1 MKLYEIKN
9 EYLAALDNA
18 VIDEETGEMIAPFQE
33 LQESFNEKA
42 IAVSMYFNGL
52 DAEAEAIKKAED
64 MMRKRRKAI
73 EDRSQRLRQYLIDNM
88 KECGISEIKCEYFC
102 IKLKQNRV
110 SVDDYEPDLIP
121 DKFKNVK
128 MTYVIDKEAV
138 RKAIEAG
145 EEVHG
150 ARLVRKDKLEIK

>member
-1 MKLYEIKN
+1 MKLYEITN
-9 EYLAALDNA
+9 EYLSALDNA
-18 VIDEETGEMIAPFQE
+18 VIDEETGEILPPFQN

-42 IAVSMYFNGL
+42 IAVSMYFSGL
-52 DAEAEAIKKAED
+52 DAEAEAIKKAEE

-73 EDRSQRLRQYLIDNM
+73 EDRAEGLRKYLRDNM
-88 KECGISEIKCEYFC
+88 KVCGISEIKCEYFC
-102 IKLKQNRV
+102 IKLKQNRA
-110 SVDDYEPDLIP
+110 SVDDYEPDLVP

-128 MTYVIDKEAV
+128 TTYVVDKEAI

-145 EEVHG
+145 EEVPG